1 MKAGLIVFL
10 LIGAGVALVRMC
22 TQTVIDPLSG
32 IWIGDWGPTP
42 SHRNAVTVILR
53 WDGTTLTGA
62 VNPGPHALQLT
73 KASFETQKGAVH
85 LEVEVPSAGR
95 EVHYVIDGTIEDG
108 TLSGTWYNDDNKGNF
123 RLIKK

>member
-42 SHRNAVTVILR
+42 SHRNAVTLILR

-73 KASFETQKGAVH
+73 KASVETQKGAVH